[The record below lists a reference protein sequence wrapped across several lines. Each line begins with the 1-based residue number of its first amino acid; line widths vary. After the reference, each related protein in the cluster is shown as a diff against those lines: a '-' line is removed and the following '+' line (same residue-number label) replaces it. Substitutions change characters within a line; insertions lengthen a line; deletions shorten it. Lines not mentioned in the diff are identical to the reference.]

1 MMKFTLRSLTIIYID
16 HVIAV
21 MIVKQ
26 NSLMTVNT
34 DKLNLHLIQVSQ
46 YLSIFQLNIRHK
58 VDKINIM
65 LNALFRLLRDK
76 LELKS
81 IKEAFKDDILNL
93 LHERIVH
100 KNQIIYVCIASLIEI
115 SLKFKSNLIEAL
127 KNDKH

>member
-1 MMKFTLRSLTIIYID
+1 
-16 HVIAV
+16 VIAV

-26 NSLMTVNT
+26 TSLMTVNT

-76 LELKS
+76 LKLKS
-81 IKEAFKDDILNL
+81 MKEAFKDDILNL

-127 KNDKH
+127 KDDKH

>member
-1 MMKFTLRSLTIIYID
+1 MIKFTLRSLTIIYID

-26 NSLMTVNT
+26 TSLMTVNT

-81 IKEAFKDDILNL
+81 MKEAFKDDILNL

-127 KNDKH
+127 KDDKH